1 MDDIND
7 ARSIAEKLTGKSR
20 PSDDKI
26 SATTKRLYKRGRDQ
40 FRDLVLAEVERLHN
54 NNYVVGVE
62 TWKRGL
68 EIEKRKEFEATKRAL
83 YRDMQKELYE
93 NAVKE
98 EISPEELACITLQ
111 ERDKNVL
118 KWNGDTQMTAVRLFV
133 IETIEK
139 MWGHGEPIPEAVL
152 DWVGVFDNSSEESES
167 ESSSSSEEKRVQPAR
182 KAKKRKTK

>member
-7 ARSIAEKLTGKSR
+7 ARSIAEKLTGKSK
-20 PSDDKI
+20 PSDDRI
-26 SATTKRLYKRGRDQ
+26 SEVTKRLYKRGREQ
-40 FRDLVLAEVERLHN
+40 FRDLVLTEVERLHN
-54 NNYVVGVE
+54 DNHDVGVE
-62 TWKRGL
+62 TWKRGF
-68 EIEKRKEFEATKRAL
+68 EIEKRKEFETTKRAL
-83 YRDMQKELYE
+83 YKDMQRELYE

-118 KWNGDTQMTAVRLFV
+118 RWDGDEQMIAVRLFV

-139 MWGHGEPIPEAVL
+139 MWVDGEHIPEAVL
-152 DWVGVFDNSSEESES
+152 EWVGVFNNADEES
-167 ESSSSSEEKRVQPAR
+167 ESSSSSSDEKRVHPAR